1 MGRGFG
7 AQASSEYSS
16 HRLSELPRSLTP
28 LNATALVA
36 GTIIGASIFAQPSE
50 IARHLA
56 TPTDIM
62 LVWTACGILTLF
74 GAFVCAEL
82 ASAFPQTGGLYV
94 FLREAFSPLVGFL
107 WGWAM
112 FWSMHSGIIAI
123 IAIVFARYTA
133 HFFPGLGDAGIRAVA
148 VALIVAL
155 SALNYLGVKAGSRVQ
170 TALTIAKILAI
181 GVVVAVGLGFAAAS
195 GTDAALTEGL
205 TAGARSATLGDFLLA
220 MVAGLFAYGG
230 WHMVTYTAGETVMPA
245 RTIPTALVAGV
256 GIVTVC
262 YVALNILYLAILPL
276 DEVRNSTRIA
286 ADAADVVLGS
296 GGAAV
301 MAGLVMMSA
310 FGGLTGIVL
319 AGPRVYYSMAQ
330 DGLTF
335 KWLAHVHPIFRTPSR
350 AIVAQAICASVL
362 AATGAYRQLFT
373 RVIYTEWL
381 FFALMA
387 IGLFVLRRRSDY
399 RPPYVAWGYPIVPI
413 VFIVASLVIVLNQI
427 YREPVEALAGLGIVA
442 LGAPVYYLWHANR

>member
-1 MGRGFG
+1 M
-7 AQASSEYSS
+7 
-16 HRLSELPRSLTP
+16 SELPRSLTR

-50 IARHLA
+50 IARYLGS
-56 TPTDIM
+56 PTDIM
-62 LVWTACGILTLF
+62 LVWAACGILTLF

-82 ASAFPQTGGLYV
+82 ASAFPHTGGLYV
-94 FLREAFSPLVGFL
+94 FLRDTFSPLVGFL

-123 IAIVFARYTA
+123 IAIVFARYSA
-133 HFFPGLGDAGIRAVA
+133 HFFPGMGDTGIRVVAVA
-148 VALIVAL
+148 VILAL
-155 SALNYLGVKAGSRVQ
+155 SGLNYVGVKAGSRVQ
-170 TALTIAKILAI
+170 TTLTIAKILAI
-181 GVVVAVGLGFAAAS
+181 GVVVAVGLGFAATS
-195 GTDAALTEGL
+195 GTNAALSEGL
-205 TAGARSATLGDFLLA
+205 TGGVRSAELNDFLLA

-230 WHMVTYTAGETVMPA
+230 WHMVTYTAGETVMAA

-276 DEVRNSTRIA
+276 EDVRSSTRIA

-296 GGAAV
+296 GGAAI
-301 MAGLVMMSA
+301 MSGLVMMSA

-319 AGPRVYYSMAQ
+319 AGPRVYYSMAR

-335 KWLAHVHPIFRTPSR
+335 KWLAHVHPVYRTPSR

-362 AATGAYRQLFT
+362 AATGVYRQLFT

-387 IGLFVLRRRSDY
+387 AGLFVLRRRPDY
-399 RPPYVAWGYPIVPI
+399 HPPYVAWGYPIVPI
-413 VFIVASLVIVLNQI
+413 LFIVASLVIVFNQI
-427 YREPVEALAGLGIVA
+427 YREPVDALAGLGIVA